1 MAFKGRIVWESL
13 VLARTGLGLVCRWLC
28 GEGERRGRCYV
39 RAKQIPFLVC
49 GWSTLSLQTWLLICG
64 SWHLLALA
72 LMGFKSSRSC
82 NHLGSGLSLHLYKHL
97 HPLLLTCG
105 LLYSAAKLVNSCN
118 QIAVLLTACMKVN
131 NTSIFQC
138 PASSLMTL
146 LTVLVGSLSD
156 ITSSGTL
163 KTIVSVLTQATWL
176 IWAEQGGCAGRS
188 LPTDCPC
195 ASVPCAIVITF
206 HGLMAGWGQLHPAGK
221 LCLTPTA
228 AAACS
233 GFVFGCDWCLRS
245 LF

>member
-1 MAFKGRIVWESL
+1 MWL
-13 VLARTGLGLVCRWLC
+13 VNPELANL
-28 GEGERRGRCYV
+28 
-39 RAKQIPFLVC
+39 A
-49 GWSTLSLQTWLLICG
+49 S
-64 SWHLLALA
+64 HLWILTAPCSGTN
-72 LMGFKSSRSC
+72 GFQELPVSC

-156 ITSSGTL
+156 ITNSGTL
-163 KTIVSVLTQATWL
+163 KTIVSVLTQATWFSGQRREVVQ
-176 IWAEQGGCAGRS
+176 AEAFPQTVPVHQCPVPSSSHSMVWWLAGDS
-188 LPTDCPC
+188 FTLLVNC
-195 ASVPCAIVITF
+195 AS
-206 HGLMAGWGQLHPAGK
+206 HPRQQ
-221 LCLTPTA
+221 P
-228 AAACS
+228 ACS